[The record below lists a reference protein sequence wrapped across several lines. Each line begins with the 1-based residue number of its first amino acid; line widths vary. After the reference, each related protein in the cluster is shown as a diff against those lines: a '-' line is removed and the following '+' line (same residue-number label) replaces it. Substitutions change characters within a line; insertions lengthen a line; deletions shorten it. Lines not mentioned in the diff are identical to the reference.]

1 MKPVVTRAQM
11 RALDADAIEA
21 VGIPSLTLMEVAGRA
36 VAEAAEA
43 LAYAEGSG
51 RVIAVAGTGNNGADA
66 VVAAR
71 HLRERGLEVELVVLG
86 AEDALTP
93 DARHQLEVAQRLGLS
108 ALILEEKAAVAAVEA
123 SLREPGV
130 VIDGLFGVGLSRA
143 IEGWRRAAVERIEVH
158 PHPVVA
164 VDIPSG
170 VDADTGAVLG
180 EAVTADVTVTFQY
193 AKAGLL
199 FYPGRSRAG
208 ELRVVDIGIPPSR
221 LPKLA
226 PEAGPVAGWL
236 EEDTLQ
242 EALPP
247 RAGDAHKGTFGH
259 LLVVAGAPDRPGS
272 ALLAARAAA
281 RAGAGLV
288 TLGSDAET
296 IRRLAPTLVEIMGLT
311 VGEGRPDAQAVRA
324 ALPGRTA
331 VALGPS
337 LAPDAETASF
347 LRAVLEDQVVPAV
360 LDAGALSALGPMGG
374 WIRNRKGP
382 TVITPHPGEAGRML
396 GLDSAGVQSDR
407 IASARRLADQ
417 TGAIAV
423 LKGATTVIAEPNG
436 LVALSTRGNPGL
448 ATGGTGDVLVGVIG
462 ALLAQGVE
470 PGLAAR
476 AGVEL
481 HGLAGDRAA
490 EQLGERAV
498 VASDV
503 VRALAGPIDG
513 IDGLG
518 AEP

>member
-1 MKPVVTRAQM
+1 M
-11 RALDADAIEA
+11 RALDADAIET

-36 VAEAAEA
+36 VADAAEG
-43 LAYAEGSG
+43 LARAEGSA
-51 RVIAVAGTGNNGADA
+51 RAVALAGPGNNGADA

-71 HLRERGLEVELVVLG
+71 HLRERGFEVEICVLG
-86 AEDALTP
+86 AEAQLSSE
-93 DARHQLEVAQRLGLS
+93 ARHQLEVARRLGL
-108 ALILEEKAAVAAVEA
+108 APRLVEGEAAVAAVEA
-123 SLREPGV
+123 CLREPGV
-130 VIDGLFGVGLSRA
+130 VIDGLFGIGLSRPL
-143 IEGWRRAAVERIEVH
+143 EGWLRDAVERIEVH

-180 EAVTADVTVTFQY
+180 EAITADVTVTFQY

-199 FYPGRSRAG
+199 FFPGRERAG
-208 ELRVVDIGIPPSR
+208 EVEVVDIGIPPSR
-221 LPKLA
+221 LPSVVD
-226 PEAGPVAGWL
+226 EVMGWL
-236 EEDTLQ
+236 ELDTLQ

-259 LLVVAGAPDRPGS
+259 LMLIAGAPERPGS

-288 TLGSDAET
+288 TLGSDHET
-296 IRRLAPTLVEIMGLT
+296 IRRLAPALVEIMGMGLGAT
-311 VGEGRPDAQAVRA
+311 RIEVEAVRA
-324 ALPGRTA
+324 ALVGRSA
-331 VALGPS
+331 IALGPS
-337 LAPDAETASF
+337 LPPDPQTAAF
-347 LRAVLEDQVVPAV
+347 LRSVLEDQTLPAV
-360 LDAGALSALGPMGG
+360 LDAGALSALGPLGG
-374 WIRNRKGP
+374 WLRNRPGP

-407 IASARRLADQ
+407 IAAARRLAED
-417 TGAIAV
+417 TGAITV
-423 LKGATTVIAEPNG
+423 LKGATTVIAEPDG

-448 ATGGTGDVLVGVIG
+448 ATGGTGDVLLGVIG

-498 VASDV
+498 MASDV
-503 VRALAGPIDG
+503 VRHLAGPIEG
-513 IDGLG
+513 IDSYG